1 MLEENYIHED
11 KTKMLKWE
19 NIISDPECINNS
31 FQTMLV
37 GKKKRRRRN
46 NQRKAVVLQT
56 KFTVFLYNLQT
67 LFLLKYLKFV
77 WITVIDLKV
86 S

>member
-37 GKKKRRRRN
+37 GKKKEEEI
-46 NQRKAVVLQT
+46 T
-56 KFTVFLYNLQT
+56 KGRQ
-67 LFLLKYLKFV
+67 
-77 WITVIDLKV
+77 
-86 S
+86 